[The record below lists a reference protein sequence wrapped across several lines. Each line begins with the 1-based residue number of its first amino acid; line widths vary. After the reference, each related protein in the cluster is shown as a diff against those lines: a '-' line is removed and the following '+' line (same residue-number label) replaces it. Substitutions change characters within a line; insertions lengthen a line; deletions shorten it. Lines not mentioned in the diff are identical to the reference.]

1 MISYDIINDI
11 FIMNIFMII
20 THRLIINNHYLIS
33 YNHLH
38 SFQLKRSQGIRLYER
53 TLLPH
58 DPLCSRMCICM
69 YIYNS
74 ILYIC
79 NIMSCNATSRNLPQR
94 NVTARR
100 CVLPGKFTW
109 RLSIILQHAQT
120 PA

>member
-33 YNHLH
+33 YNHPH

-69 YIYNS
+69 YIYI
-74 ILYIC
+74 ILYYIYVILC
-79 NIMSCNATSRNLPQR
+79 HVMQRHVIYR
-94 NVTARR
+94 NVMLR
-100 CVLPGKFTW
+100 PGVACCPE
-109 RLSIILQHAQT
+109 SSHGV
-120 PA
+120 